1 MERRGQKKT
10 RSNKKNTTTT
20 PVVVKEEKT
29 QKKEEALKKKKV
41 QKVMDIGNNANAVIG
56 KKGSTIR
63 NIEEQTG
70 CRLNIDKKTNI
81 LTITADKSEQVDEAE
96 KMVLEIT

>member
-1 MERRGQKKT
+1 
-10 RSNKKNTTTT
+10 
-20 PVVVKEEKT
+20 
-29 QKKEEALKKKKV
+29 
-41 QKVMDIGNNANAVIG
+41 MDIGNNGSCDAAR
-56 KKGSTIR
+56 KGSTIR

-96 KMVLEIT
+96 KMVLEITSKTNL